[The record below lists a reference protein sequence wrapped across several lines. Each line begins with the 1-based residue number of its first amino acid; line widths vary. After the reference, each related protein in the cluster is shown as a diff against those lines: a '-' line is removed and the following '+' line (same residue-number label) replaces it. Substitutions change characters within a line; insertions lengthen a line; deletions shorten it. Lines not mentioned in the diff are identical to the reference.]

1 MPKNADGIDNIL
13 FEFENQQ
20 QAYRAGTDM
29 IGKVSLRWK
38 QAIYG
43 FYQNVI
49 ILVEIRSRIIL
60 NLFC

>member
-1 MPKNADGIDNIL
+1 MFYEAYKMPKNADGIDNIL

-49 ILVEIRSRIIL
+49 I
-60 NLFC
+60 